1 LENEHAVKV
10 GIVDVGSNTVRLLVA
25 RRQRGRLVALQEERE
40 HLFLGEDVERDGW
53 LSPARIDEAAR
64 CVAGYTRRARA
75 RGARAVEVIVT
86 APGRQSAN
94 GDELVR
100 RLAAATAGPVRVLTA
115 DEEGRLAFAGA
126 TAAAEALP
134 GTVAV
139 CDVGGGS
146 AEVVVGTVTGGPA
159 WSRSL
164 DIGAVRLTER
174 FLVGD
179 PPDRRALVAAT
190 VEVERH
196 LEGFAPPLPQVALAT
211 GGTARALR
219 KLVGSELEA
228 GEFNAALRIL
238 GKRSSAKV
246 AKTFGL
252 HEHRARTLP
261 AGAVILAC
269 LQARLGVPLEV
280 SRAGLREGAALGLL
294 DELAATAA

>member
-1 LENEHAVKV
+1 MKV

-25 RRQRGRLVALQEERE
+25 RRQRGRLVTLREERE
-40 HLFLGEDVERDGW
+40 HLFLGRDVERDGS
-53 LSPARIDEAAR
+53 LSTARIEEAAR
-64 CVAGYTRRARA
+64 CAEDYTRIARA
-75 RGARAVEVIVT
+75 LGARAVDVIVT

-100 RLAAATAGPVRVLTA
+100 RLASATAAPVQVLTA

-126 TAAAEALP
+126 TAAAVSLP
-134 GTVAV
+134 ATVAV

-146 AEVVVGTVTGGPA
+146 AEAVVGTLEGGPA

-174 FLVGD
+174 FLVDD
-179 PPDRRALVAAT
+179 PPDARALVAAR

-196 LEGFAPPLPQVALAT
+196 LEGFAPPLPHAALAT
-211 GGTARALR
+211 GGTARGLR

-228 GEFNAALRIL
+228 AELEAALRIL
-238 GKRSSAKV
+238 CKRPSAKV

-252 HEHRARTLP
+252 HEQRARTLA
-261 AGAVILAC
+261 AGAVILSC
-269 LQARLGVPLEV
+269 LQSRLGVPLKV
-280 SRAGLREGAALGLL
+280 SRAGLREGAALALL
-294 DELAATAA
+294 HELAATAA

>member
-1 LENEHAVKV
+1 MKV

-25 RRQRGRLVALQEERE
+25 RRQKGALVALKEDRE
-40 HLFLGEDVERDGW
+40 HLFLGEDVERDGA
-53 LSPARIDEAAR
+53 LSHARIEEAAE
-64 CVAGYTRRARA
+64 CAGGYARDARA
-75 RGARAVEVIVT
+75 LGARAVEVIVT

-100 RLAAATAGPVRVLTA
+100 RLGATTGAPVRVLSA

-126 TAAAEALP
+126 TAAAQSLP
-134 GTVAV
+134 ATVAV

-146 AEVVVGTVTGGPA
+146 AEAVVGTVERGPA

-174 FLVGD
+174 FLVDD
-179 PPDRRALVAAT
+179 PSDKRALVAAR

-196 LEGFAPPLPQVALAT
+196 LEGFAPPLPQAALAT

-219 KLVGSELEA
+219 KLVGWELEA
-228 GEFNAALRIL
+228 AEFDAALGIL
-238 GKRSSAKV
+238 GKRPSAKV

-252 HEHRARTLP
+252 HEHRARTLA
-261 AGAVILAC
+261 AGTLILSC

-280 SRAGLREGAALGLL
+280 SRAGLREGAALAVL
-294 DELAATAA
+294 DELAETAA